1 MRAGEKGQLRLPW
14 GPQSRCFAPQSLVQG
29 RASGARKKSQGVG
42 AGQSRPLCALRPGT
56 GCGPKPGWHL
66 GRGDPRS
73 AQWGAGQPL
82 PVGRR
87 ACLPLSLPPLC
98 RTVTADHTLT
108 FFTLIREAM
117 WWTLCAK
124 PSQCPFVAQSP
135 YDLSHGANIEA
146 AGTLVIRPSRAK
158 ELGLQGYTSDHAGL
172 D

>member
-1 MRAGEKGQLRLPW
+1 MCHGGSRTPLRSVLGQGGLGQPQPAVEDSRQQGSVAHGRSAGLGQPWEDCGEGNEGRGERPAPW

-56 GCGPKPGWHL
+56 GCGPEPGWHL
-66 GRGDPRS
+66 GCGDPRS

-98 RTVTADHTLT
+98 RTCD
-108 FFTLIREAM
+108 
-117 WWTLCAK
+117 C
-124 PSQCPFVAQSP
+124 
-135 YDLSHGANIEA
+135 
-146 AGTLVIRPSRAK
+146 RPHPDFLHSN
-158 ELGLQGYTSDHAGL
+158 
-172 D
+172 